1 MKKSNFHKSL
11 MSSKKGS
18 VTENKV
24 INFVVVGAIVG
35 ISIPILYGFFA
46 DWATDVNMPTWLTT
60 AGPAFVGIA
69 VLIIIVGMVRTKN

>member
-1 MKKSNFHKSL
+1 MEKSNFHKSL

-46 DWATDVNMPTWLTT
+46 DWATDTNMPTWLTT

-69 VLIIIVGMVRTKN
+69 VLIIIVGMVRAKK

>member
-1 MKKSNFHKSL
+1 MEKSNFHKSL

-46 DWATDVNMPTWLTT
+46 DWATNTDMPAWLTT

-69 VLIIIVGMVRTKN
+69 VLIIIVGMVRSKK